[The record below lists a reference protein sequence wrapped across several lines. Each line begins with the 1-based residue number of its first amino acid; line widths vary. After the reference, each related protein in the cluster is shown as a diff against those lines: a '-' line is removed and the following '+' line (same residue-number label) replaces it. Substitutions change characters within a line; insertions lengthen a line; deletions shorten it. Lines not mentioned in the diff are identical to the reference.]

1 MKRRL
6 IEHSLSILFVGVI
19 FAALVLTFERNN
31 GKDELT
37 SEGEVGEFVRLD
49 FLDFGDP
56 LDKSLFK
63 ESLNVFAP
71 DSARNDSLV
80 QAIDNYRRE
89 QFANALYKTGAE
101 DRGLSWTRVQQ
112 LVPMYLQFISVFIIV
127 MALSYYGAQ
136 TLGVIRFVQMKQGR
150 SSYLAQCVS
159 SFTHTA
165 SKGIAFYG
173 KTVVF
178 LAKAAAKGIA
188 YILLFSPAYVI
199 AYSIKTEFRTD
210 SYFFMVLL
218 GVVSN
223 GLLVN
228 YANRFFIFL
237 VSESRKGYVDT
248 AIVKSLNN
256 SYEWH
261 KPDGIGFSSVLKL
274 NKTFPSHVF
283 QHIYLNARYQFHP
296 TLKQHAAFLITGLVI
311 IEMALNI
318 QGHLSYEMLKNVLY
332 KQYDVLLLIV
342 FGIFLLVKTTE
353 ILVDVWAMRDAK
365 KYGNN

>member
-1 MKRRL
+1 MKRKL

-150 SSYLAQCVS
+150 SS
-159 SFTHTA
+159 
-165 SKGIAFYG
+165 
-173 KTVVF
+173 
-178 LAKAAAKGIA
+178 
-188 YILLFSPAYVI
+188 
-199 AYSIKTEFRTD
+199 
-210 SYFFMVLL
+210 
-218 GVVSN
+218 
-223 GLLVN
+223 
-228 YANRFFIFL
+228 
-237 VSESRKGYVDT
+237 
-248 AIVKSLNN
+248 
-256 SYEWH
+256 
-261 KPDGIGFSSVLKL
+261 
-274 NKTFPSHVF
+274 
-283 QHIYLNARYQFHP
+283 
-296 TLKQHAAFLITGLVI
+296 
-311 IEMALNI
+311 
-318 QGHLSYEMLKNVLY
+318 
-332 KQYDVLLLIV
+332 
-342 FGIFLLVKTTE
+342 
-353 ILVDVWAMRDAK
+353 
-365 KYGNN
+365 